1 MRIERIWAMPSR
13 STFSIPPIRDLI
25 EDEITPG
32 IWLDPYS
39 GGARYGTHTND
50 LNPAVDADSHEDA
63 LEFLR
68 SFQDDY
74 ADGVLFDPPYSPRQ
88 VAEVYHGFGMEVSG
102 EDTQARFWGDQK
114 KEIARVVKT
123 GGKVLT
129 FGWNSGGVGAALG
142 FEITRILLVPHGG
155 WHNDTICT
163 VEVKRAPR
171 QMRIEW
177 Q

>member
-1 MRIERIWAMPSR
+1 MRIERQWAMPSR
-13 STFSIPPIRDLI
+13 STFSIPPIRALI
-25 EDEITPG
+25 EEEITPG

-50 LNPAVDADSHEDA
+50 LNPSVDADSHMDA

-88 VAEVYHGFGMEVSG
+88 VAEVYHGFGIEVGS

-114 KEIARVVKT
+114 KEISRVVKT

-129 FGWNSGGVGAALG
+129 FGWNSGGIGAALG
-142 FEITRILLVPHGG
+142 FDITRILLVPHGG

-177 Q
+177 